1 MTKLVCAV
9 AAIAFAVAV
18 VSVPTVSYAKKKTA
32 APKAPPCQPM
42 FFGPPCPAP
51 GAKTAK
57 K

>member
-1 MTKLVCAV
+1 MTKLVCAL

-18 VSVPTVSYAKKKTA
+18 SVPSTVYAAKKKTA
-32 APKAPPCQPM
+32 APKAPPCQVT
-42 FFGPPCPAP
+42 FFGEPCPKP

>member
-1 MTKLVCAV
+1 MSKLVCAL
-9 AAIAFAVAV
+9 AAIALLAVSIPTEGFA
-18 VSVPTVSYAKKKTA
+18 AKKKAAA